1 MWVQRIIIYGEGCE
15 WKTYR
20 RSSPNTGRRLICS
33 VVSVGSRWANCKPG
47 CSVLQNGK
55 RNMQNLYTS
64 IQKLQQR
71 LDRNNIASIVIGDVV
86 VEAV

>member
-1 MWVQRIIIYGEGCE
+1 
-15 WKTYR
+15 
-20 RSSPNTGRRLICS
+20 
-33 VVSVGSRWANCKPG
+33 
-47 CSVLQNGK
+47 
-55 RNMQNLYTS
+55 MQNLYTS